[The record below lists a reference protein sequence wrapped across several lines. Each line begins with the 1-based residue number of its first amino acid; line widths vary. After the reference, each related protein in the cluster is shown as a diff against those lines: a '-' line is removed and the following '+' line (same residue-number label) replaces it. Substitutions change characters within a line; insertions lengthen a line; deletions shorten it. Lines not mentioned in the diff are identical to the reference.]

1 MRANPEAHCTVAVSA
16 QYLFAHCHSSF
27 LIQRLS
33 GKDLNIRNPHNYPR
47 NQDVEATCVCPQMFC
62 SLKRRE
68 NLGGFKEGQFCFL
81 PALTF
86 LQKSSSCCTTV
97 PPHCTVLMR
106 QKWKIMNCS
115 LVHFIALLYS
125 ASAYTALFF
134 TTLIYTALSLK
145 LPHYPALHCPATLLH
160 CCTLQNQIVCSCSRH
175 WWALCSLRYF
185 SVQFGTFTCD
195 RIFLHMP
202 CMLCK

>member
-16 QYLFAHCHSSF
+16 QYLSAHCHSSF

-86 LQKSSSCCTTV
+86 LQKSSNCTV
-97 PPHCTVLMR
+97 LHCTVLMR

-115 LVHFIALLYS
+115 LVHFIALPYNAVAYS
-125 ASAYTALFF
+125 ALAYCRCNTALFYTSIHCTAF
-134 TTLIYTALSLK
+134 QTSTLPCTTLPY
-145 LPHYPALHCPATLLH
+145 ATLFY
-160 CCTLQNQIVCSCSRH
+160 
-175 WWALCSLRYF
+175 AA
-185 SVQFGTFTCD
+185 
-195 RIFLHMP
+195 
-202 CMLCK
+202 